1 MITMYRNG
9 LSARLSLCSVAV
21 LLLAANLSAA
31 AAAGKLVD
39 AVKNSDKVSTRAL
52 LAQNADVNAP
62 ELDGTT
68 ALHWA
73 VRRDDVE
80 TTKLLLSK
88 GANAKAANRYGI
100 TPISV
105 ACENGNAA
113 IIEALLQAGAD
124 ANTVFGE
131 GETALMTAART
142 GKLDAVKVLLAHGA
156 NVNAKEPRQGQTA
169 LMWAA
174 AEGNAAVVAELV
186 ERGADA
192 HARSDGF
199 TAFLFAVR
207 EGRADVVK
215 VLLKAGGDANEKWT
229 PNSRRTPGSG
239 SAALTLAVANAHYE
253 LASMLLDAGADP
265 NAAEQGWTALHELT
279 WVHKP
284 GTGTNQPAPQGS
296 GNMSS
301 LEFLKKMKA
310 HGANFNAKMTKA
322 ARFGPTDIHMQGA
335 TPFLMA
341 ARTADAPLMRA
352 LAELGADPLL
362 PNSDGSTP
370 ILVAAGLGTHSPGE
384 DAGTESEVLEAVKT
398 AIELGGDVNSVDKNG
413 ETVMHA
419 VALKQ
424 VPSVAKYLYEHGAKM
439 EIWNTKDSAGFTPLR
454 IAEGVFYEDKVRQ
467 RVPAVADYFVEVMK
481 KAGVSTET
489 EEQDLTVARK
499 RREKL

>member
-1 MITMYRNG
+1 MHRTG
-9 LSARLSLCSVAV
+9 LSVCSAAV
-21 LLLAANLSAA
+21 LLLAAHLSGAA
-31 AAAGKLVD
+31 ASSKLVE
-39 AVKNSDKVSTRAL
+39 AVKNSDRASTRAL
-52 LAQNADVNAP
+52 LAQNTDVNAA
-62 ELDGTT
+62 EIDGTT

-80 TTKLLLSK
+80 TAKLLLGK

-100 TPISV
+100 TPLTLASQ
-105 ACENGNAA
+105 NGNAA
-113 IIEALLQAGAD
+113 MIEALLKAGAD
-124 ANTVFGE
+124 VNTVFSE

-142 GKLDAVKVLLAHGA
+142 GKLDAVKVLLANGA

-174 AEGNAAVVAELV
+174 AEGNADVVAELV
-186 ERGADA
+186 ERGADM

-199 TAFLFAVR
+199 TPLLFAIR
-207 EGRADVVK
+207 EGRMNVVK
-215 VLLKAGGDANEKWT
+215 VLLKAGADVNEKWL

-239 SAALTLAVANAHYE
+239 SSTLVLAVNNAHWE
-253 LASMLLDAGADP
+253 LAAMLLDAGADP
-265 NAAEQGWTALHELT
+265 NAADQGWTALHEMT
-279 WVHKP
+279 WVRKP

-296 GNMSS
+296 GNLSS
-301 LEFLKKMKA
+301 LEFLKKMKE
-310 HGANFNAKMTKA
+310 HGADFNAKMTKA

-384 DAGTESEVLEAVKT
+384 DAGTEPEVLEAVKA
-398 AIELGGDVNSVDKNG
+398 AIELGGDVNSKDKNG

-424 VPSVAKYLYEHGAKM
+424 VASVAKYLYEHGAKM
-439 EIWNTKDSAGFTPLR
+439 DVWNAKDSAGFTPLR

-467 RVPAVADYFVEVMK
+467 RVPQVADYFIDIMS